1 MVKKMTNL
9 TFTNE
14 VVIALPNYDEG
25 IWYYVINEDTNTYDD
40 IASEMEEPCELV
52 TINPEYLFSYIY
64 LLQYEKS
71 LDMLSNDELKYL
83 DEQAANWEPDE
94 SIARNANK
102 KLYDSIHTKTKT
114 DAIDFMKLLEQ
125 NYESKR
131 LDDDSLVVSLC
142 IGG

>member
-1 MVKKMTNL
+1 MKFSNDMI
-9 TFTNE
+9 
-14 VVIALPNYDEG
+14 IALPNYDEG
-25 IWYYVINEDTNTYDD
+25 IWYYVIDEDTHTYDD

-71 LDMLSNDELKYL
+71 LDMLSNVELKYL
-83 DEQAANWEPDE
+83 DEHAAIGQPNE
-94 SIARNANK
+94 SIARNTNR
-102 KLYDSIHTKTKT
+102 KLYDSIHTKTQT
-114 DAIDFMKLLEQ
+114 VAIDFMKLLEQ